1 MAHRL
6 FTYGTLMDR
15 DTMEGLLE
23 HSAGV
28 ARPAILAGY
37 QSYPSAYG
45 YPYILPVQEG
55 AVEGV
60 LWSGLSDEDLLRTDE
75 YEGILDESP
84 MYFRKS
90 ITLDV
95 DGQPVEAWVYVGIP
109 EAFTDVSVDFEPL
122 ATKEIPANVDMYA
135 LVDFLNDTLKDKG
148 LLFGVRKNGE
158 TMTISIYEV

>member
-23 HSAGV
+23 HKAGIT
-28 ARPAILAGY
+28 RPAILTGY
-37 QSYPSAYG
+37 QTYPSAYG

-55 AVEGV
+55 KVEGV
-60 LWSGLSDEDLLRTDE
+60 LWSDLSDEDLLRTDE
-75 YEGILDESP
+75 YEGLLDENP

-90 ITLDV
+90 ITVDV
-95 DGQPVEAWVYVGIP
+95 DGQPVEAWVYIGIP

-122 ATKEIPANVDMYA
+122 ATKEIPDNVDIYT
-135 LVDFLNDTLKDKG
+135 LVDFLNDTLKDDG
-148 LLFGVRKNGE
+148 LLFRVKKKGE
-158 TMTISIYEV
+158 TMTISIYKV